1 MPKSGLCLD
10 CGQVT
15 EFDSKNSV
23 QISKQLSERD
33 SEIVSRQAAFE
44 EQQERLV
51 VETSVDESVIA
62 VVDDVQTAVLLPENV
77 SDTSGS
83 LEDQPTLDI
92 KTPANESASVVD
104 GTQEGTLL
112 LENAINTSDSIE
124 EQQEIFV
131 VQTSVDESV
140 VGNVHAL
147 VSLSDNVGDTSG
159 SVENQQAL
167 DIEIPANIPAVKVI
181 SAPNKNEYSIPESLI
196 GIKKLDPCYGSI
208 EKHGLFV
215 ITVPLFSLAKSI
227 LIQTIIHNP
236 YIKTAL
242 ISFEERNGLFNV
254 PPEINKKLFVIYDM
268 GNLLLNVVC
277 IKDGK
282 HLFSGIK
289 QDMEEKAFAS
299 VDLVLI
305 NIEQDIIMST
315 TDAELA
321 AILSSWQSW
330 FIQHNKTCVWIVH
343 GGMASGFVKNKFLN
357 LSNLFNGLASIEFDA
372 SEIKYEVIFW
382 YLYSSMQS
390 TILLNLQFDEINHE
404 ISVTESNELPL

>member
-1 MPKSGLCLD
+1 MPKSGLCLA
-10 CGQVT
+10 CGKVT
-15 EFDSKNSV
+15 VFDNQNSV
-23 QISKQLSERD
+23 QTSKQLSERD
-33 SEIVSRQAAFE
+33 SEIVSGQATIE
-44 EQQERLV
+44 EQQEIFV
-51 VETSVDESVIA
+51 VETSVDEFVIA
-62 VVDDVQTAVLLPENV
+62 VVDDVQTTVLLPENV
-77 SDTSGS
+77 SDASDS

-112 LENAINTSDSIE
+112 LENTINTSDSID

-131 VQTSVDESV
+131 VETSVDESV
-140 VGNVHAL
+140 AGNVHAA

-167 DIEIPANIPAVKVI
+167 DIEIPANIPVKVI
-181 SAPNKNEYSIPESLI
+181 SALNNSEYSIPESLI

-254 PPEINKKLFVIYDM
+254 LPEINKKLFVIYDM

-343 GGMASGFVKNKFLN
+343 GGMASGFVRSKFLK
-357 LSNLFNGLASIEFDA
+357 LSTMFNGLANIAFDA

-382 YLYSSMQS
+382 HLHSSMQS
-390 TILLNLQFDEINHE
+390 NISLNLQFDEINHE
-404 ISVTESNELPL
+404 ISVTESNELSL